1 MDVLSRKVVGWSMAT
16 HMRENLVMDAPGQ
29 AVNRENPSGPRARLP

>member
-29 AVNRENPSGPRARLP
+29 AVNCVLSREPEQNTH